1 MYEGLCWLLLNIT
14 NVLFGI
20 QRVKWVA
27 CLLLGNAGT
36 GKIYSETN
44 ASVNS
49 QRHML
54 EWNL

>member
-1 MYEGLCWLLLNIT
+1 MYEGLYWLLLNIT